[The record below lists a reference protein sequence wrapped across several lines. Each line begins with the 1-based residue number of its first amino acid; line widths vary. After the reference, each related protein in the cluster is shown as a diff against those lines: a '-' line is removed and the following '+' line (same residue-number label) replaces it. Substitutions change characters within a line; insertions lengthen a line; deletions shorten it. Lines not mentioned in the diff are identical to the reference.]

1 MMLPSRQKRIDTLE
15 KLRELKKSIKE
26 NFFVGKHKP
35 EVNNNATKDAATS
48 KERSSNKPEN
58 DKPKMGLG
66 NKRTFNPKGTCE
78 KMLVACQINVFGLG

>member
-66 NKRTFNPKGTCE
+66 KKG
-78 KMLVACQINVFGLG
+78 L